1 MILFII
7 IVSSISNF
15 MHILMLTTIYSIK
28 DYAEIDSNN
37 WNILDHS
44 GDSHNAIRTI
54 ISAPDKRIEYPEG
67 ILQR

>member
-1 MILFII
+1 
-7 IVSSISNF
+7 